1 MDCLMY
7 VSMQGV
13 NLAPKVKELEK
24 RLEMLENVVKAL
36 QLDKPRMGRPPKDK
50 HGTERVNVDNPSRD

>member
-1 MDCLMY
+1 MY

-13 NLAPKVKELEK
+13 NLAPKVKELEL

-50 HGTERVNVDNPSRD
+50 NGNERLEVDTTS

>member
-1 MDCLMY
+1 MY

-36 QLDKPRMGRPPKDK
+36 QLDKPRILELSFSPF
-50 HGTERVNVDNPSRD
+50 

>member
-1 MDCLMY
+1 MY

-24 RLEMLENVVKAL
+24 RIEMLENMVKEL
-36 QLDKPRMGRPPKDK
+36 QLDKAKMGRPQKDK
-50 HGTERVNVDNPSRD
+50 HGTERANVDKHSRD

>member
-1 MDCLMY
+1 MY

-24 RLEMLENVVKAL
+24 RIEMLENMVKEL
-36 QLDKPRMGRPPKDK
+36 QLDKPRMGRPPKAANEPKQDL
-50 HGTERVNVDNPSRD
+50 RSL

>member
-1 MDCLMY
+1 MY

-24 RLEMLENVVKAL
+24 RIEMLENMVKEL
-36 QLDKPRMGRPPKDK
+36 QLVKPRMGRPPKDK

>member
-1 MDCLMY
+1 MY

-24 RLEMLENVVKAL
+24 RLEMLENVVKEL

-50 HGTERVNVDNPSRD
+50 HGTERTEVNTTVRD

>member
-1 MDCLMY
+1 MY
-7 VSMQGV
+7 ITMQGV

-50 HGTERVNVDNPSRD
+50 HGTERLEINPTSRD

>member
-1 MDCLMY
+1 MY
-7 VSMQGV
+7 VQMQGV
-13 NLAPKVKELEK
+13 NLAPKVKELEL

-36 QLDKPRMGRPPKDK
+36 QLDKPKMGRPPKDK

>member
-1 MDCLMY
+1 MY
-7 VSMQGV
+7 IEKQGV

-24 RLEMLENVVKAL
+24 RIEMLENMVKEL

-50 HGTERVNVDNPSRD
+50 HGTERLEINPTSRD

>member
-1 MDCLMY
+1 MY
-7 VSMQGV
+7 ITMQGV

-24 RLEMLENVVKAL
+24 RIEMLENMVKEL

-50 HGTERVNVDNPSRD
+50 HGTERLEINPTSRD

>member
-1 MDCLMY
+1 MY
-7 VSMQGV
+7 VSMQGA

-24 RLEMLENVVKAL
+24 RIEMLENMVKEL

-50 HGTERVNVDNPSRD
+50 HGTERTEVNTTGRD

>member
-1 MDCLMY
+1 MY
-7 VSMQGV
+7 VQMQGV
-13 NLAPKVKELEK
+13 NLAPKVKELEL

-50 HGTERVNVDNPSRD
+50 NGTERTEVNSSSGD

>member
-1 MDCLMY
+1 MY

-24 RLEMLENVVKAL
+24 RIEMLENVVNELK
-36 QLDKPRMGRPPKDK
+36 LDKPRMGRPPKDK
-50 HGTERVNVDNPSRD
+50 HGTERLEINPTSRD

>member
-1 MDCLMY
+1 
-7 VSMQGV
+7 MQGV

-24 RLEMLENVVKAL
+24 RIEMLENMVKEL

-50 HGTERVNVDNPSRD
+50 HGTERTEVNTTVRN